1 MLIGIIQLCS
11 HSEPS
16 HRSRVV
22 RRKAHDIMASA
33 LRLKAGGSSLRL
45 LGKILGSDKALTSE
59 RVHS

>member
-45 LGKILGSDKALTSE
+45 LGKNSWVSQGFDKREGT
-59 RVHS
+59 